1 MPSEPANEAP
11 PKQEAAGLERPAVGQ
26 VSNAE
31 GLAGVSDAA
40 LLKAFP
46 SLAKPHKWMQV
57 VREAGLAEGLL
68 EQVILA
74 EEMRQ
79 SRQPEESLEEWR
91 KRRWKTAVE
100 QAFIAQRHRF
110 ERASYYHLSLPEQG
124 LAMELYYQLCNG
136 EVDFEQLLAQYH
148 PVKPGKPQKG
158 ILRDKPLH
166 KLPKALAKRLRR
178 SRPGIPLEPVVIG
191 MRVAVLQ
198 LIERH
203 PPLLDEAT
211 RSLLQREVEAE
222 HVRRELGRRLEAAA
236 YAGECA

>member
-1 MPSEPANEAP
+1 MPSEFPNDGSAKEKAARLNTLP
-11 PKQEAAGLERPAVGQ
+11 PSQQ
-26 VSNAE
+26 SNTE
-31 GLAGVSDAA
+31 KLSQIGDAD

-46 SLAKPHKWMQV
+46 GLAKPHKWIELV
-57 VREAGLAEGLL
+57 KESGLAERLL

-79 SRQPEESLEEWR
+79 SRLPEESLEAWR
-91 KRRWKTAVE
+91 RRRWNTAVE

-110 ERASYYHLSLPEQG
+110 ERASYYHLSVPEQG
-124 LAMELYYQLCNG
+124 LAMELYYQLCNS
-136 EVDFEQLLAQYH
+136 EVSFDQLLAQYY
-148 PVKPGKPQKG
+148 PLKPGKPQKG

-178 SRPGIPLEPVVIG
+178 SLPGIPLEPVVIG

-203 PPLLDEAT
+203 PPHLDDAT
-211 RSLLQREVEAE
+211 RSLLEQEVELE
-222 HVRRELGRRLEAAA
+222 HVRRELGRRLEAASTN
-236 YAGECA
+236 